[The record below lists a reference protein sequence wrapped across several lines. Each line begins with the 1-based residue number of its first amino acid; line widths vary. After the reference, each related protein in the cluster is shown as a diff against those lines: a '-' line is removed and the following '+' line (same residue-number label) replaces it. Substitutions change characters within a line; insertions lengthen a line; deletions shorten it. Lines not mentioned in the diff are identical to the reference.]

1 MILLNVSLAA
11 QQGQDDAVRS
21 LLLDTMT
28 ASQAEDGC
36 ILYRFTP
43 DLAEPGVFHLV
54 EMWRDE
60 AALVAHLK
68 GPVLQGFIERLQASG
83 TLLSSTAWRGDM
95 SPYQVPR

>member
-36 ILYRFTP
+36 ILYRFTA
-43 DLAEPGVFHLV
+43 DLTEPGVFHLV